1 MEPGLPQKEDCK
13 AGRIYY
19 AFSDIKESLRFVGAY
34 QYPGYD
40 PTDAYRG
47 EISVY
52 NTQVANVFGWGK
64 LHLDN
69 SVTCDGSVSNFGH
82 MQYDSS
88 FYHYWTEQKKQD
100 ANGGD
105 RYVPKNYAPN
115 LSECIGY
122 VYMKNS
128 TICSGGDC
136 YDGWNR
142 QRFNSIELRDNNNKF
157 EVYNATKTNSTNVV
171 DMSSLTPTTG
181 RSYRATISMEGRFA
195 PTKEND
201 AYAMLR
207 VENTQLVNATRCIET
222 LKTHANVTCFMT
234 TASEYTAGKSY
245 GLIKLFTDVSQQGIY
260 LYSGTSNTGTAIY
273 ETDSFADALN
283 HLRKQTG
290 TYYTLSFATGYT
302 LVQKDVDAFNNATGF
317 IDKNV
322 IIMSDGAIAGSDER
336 TSPSTGLRLWDQ
348 VFPKFN
354 SLTWKNVKFRS
365 DFHAFNEYS
374 FVMHGNGHNLTFE
387 NCTFTGNSTINAG
400 GNSTQEHQ
408 ALHLH

>member
-1 MEPGLPQKEDCK
+1 M
-13 AGRIYY
+13 
-19 AFSDIKESLRFVGAY
+19 
-34 QYPGYD
+34 
-40 PTDAYRG
+40 
-47 EISVY
+47 
-52 NTQVANVFGWGK
+52 
-64 LHLDN
+64 
-69 SVTCDGSVSNFGH
+69 
-82 MQYDSS
+82 
-88 FYHYWTEQKKQD
+88 
-100 ANGGD
+100 
-105 RYVPKNYAPN
+105 
-115 LSECIGY
+115 
-122 VYMKNS
+122 
-128 TICSGGDC
+128 
-136 YDGWNR
+136 
-142 QRFNSIELRDNNNKF
+142 
-157 EVYNATKTNSTNVV
+157 
-171 DMSSLTPTTG
+171 
-181 RSYRATISMEGRFA
+181 
-195 PTKEND
+195 
-201 AYAMLR
+201 
-207 VENTQLVNATRCIET
+207 
-222 LKTHANVTCFMT
+222 KTHANVTCFMT

-400 GNSTQEHQ
+400 GNSTQGTSGSTLTLKKLRKCKCNLCRK
-408 ALHLH
+408 ATRRIRKYND